1 MMVRKLFFILLFT
14 IVLLP
19 ALQPVHALEPM
30 PSTAGFSGF
39 VRPGYG
45 YLDIKSNMVAK
56 ISRFDLSKRTIN
68 SRNSSPRSE
77 STGIINLPFR
87 LAYTF
92 NNLKTQVFLG
102 SDVIDLVRFD
112 INQQIAIKQQING
125 FGMLQA
131 GLLFS
136 SIVTEVWKDPYLEN
150 KRRSK
155 TDRDVMG
162 IRLVWDRIMDSD
174 FELTYTYRD
183 IDIDHDRS
191 GRSVVGLT
199 SSQMKLLKRDSD
211 EHSIQLL
218 YSFKIR
224 PQHRVE
230 PSFTYRYDDR
240 DGDARKNDQY
250 VFKLTYAYLGDPFTL
265 TFNGEIGWA
274 DYDKRNPIYR
284 EKQNDDIYGAN
295 LALFY
300 RNPWGWRLAGSRPM
314 NFFLLGAYYKRDAD
328 ISFYDEKTSM
338 ISAGVIFRW

>member
-1 MMVRKLFFILLFT
+1 MMRRKLFFTLLFAIALFLSVQT
-14 IVLLP
+14 I
-19 ALQPVHALEPM
+19 HALEPI
-30 PSTAGFSGF
+30 PNTAGFSGF
-39 VRPGYG
+39 VLPGFG
-45 YLDIKSNMVAK
+45 YLDIESNMVAK
-56 ISRFDLSKRTIN
+56 IGNFDLSKRTIN
-68 SRNSSPRSE
+68 SRNSSPKSE
-77 STGIINLPFR
+77 SNSIINLPFR

-102 SDVIDLVRFD
+102 SDVIDLVRLD

-136 SIVTEVWKDPYLEN
+136 SIATEVWKDPYLEN

-155 TDRDVMG
+155 TDRDVLG
-162 IRLVWDRIMDSD
+162 IRLVWDRILGSD

-191 GRSVVGLT
+191 GQSVRGL
-199 SSQMKLLKRDSD
+199 SPGQMKLLKRDSD

-224 PQHRVE
+224 PKHRVA
-230 PSFTYRYDDR
+230 PSFTYRYDDC
-240 DGDARKNDQY
+240 DGDALKNDQY
-250 VFKLTYAYLGDPFTL
+250 IFQLTYAYLGDPFTL

-284 EKQNDDIYGAN
+284 KKQNDDIYGAN
-295 LALFY
+295 LALY
-300 RNPWGWRLAGSRPM
+300 YKNPWGWNLAGSKPM
-314 NFFLLGAYYKRDAD
+314 QFYLLGAYYERDAD
-328 ISFYDEKTSM
+328 ISFYEEEVTM
-338 ISAGVIFRW
+338 ITAGVMLRW

>member
-1 MMVRKLFFILLFT
+1 MMRHKLLFSLLFA
-14 IVLLP
+14 IVLLSLVP
-19 ALQPVHALEPM
+19 IVHALEPM
-30 PSTAGFSGF
+30 PNTAGFSGF

-45 YLDIKSNMVAK
+45 YLDIESNMVSK

-68 SRNSSPRSE
+68 SRNSSPKSE
-77 STGIINLPFR
+77 SSGIIILPFR

-102 SDVIDLVRFD
+102 SDLIDLVRFD
-112 INQQIAIKQQING
+112 INQQIAIKQQIDG

-162 IRLVWDRIMDSD
+162 IRLVWDRILDSN
-174 FELTYTYRD
+174 FELTYTYRE

-191 GRSVVGLT
+191 GRSVIGL
-199 SSQMKLLKRDSD
+199 SPSQMKLLERDSD

-218 YSFKIR
+218 YSFNIR
-224 PQHRVE
+224 PKHRVE
-230 PSFTYRYDDR
+230 PSFTYLYDDR

-250 VFKLTYAYLGDPFTL
+250 VFKLTYAYLGDPLSL

-284 EKQNDDIYGAN
+284 KKQNDDIYGAN
-295 LALFY
+295 LTLY
-300 RNPWGWRLAGSRPM
+300 YKNPWGWNLAGSKPM
-314 NFFLLGAYYKRDAD
+314 SFYLLGAYYERDAD
-328 ISFYDEKTSM
+328 ISFYEEKTSM
-338 ISAGVIFRW
+338 ISAGVMFRW